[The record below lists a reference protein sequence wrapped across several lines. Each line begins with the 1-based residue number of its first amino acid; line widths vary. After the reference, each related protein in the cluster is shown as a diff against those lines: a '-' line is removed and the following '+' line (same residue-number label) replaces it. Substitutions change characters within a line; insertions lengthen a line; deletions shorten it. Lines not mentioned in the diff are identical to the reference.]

1 MTAARRKFYND
12 RGSEGKIRA
21 HPPARRP
28 RIALPLP
35 GAAEDGTMKTVGL
48 AVGRIARPI
57 LKGRGFAAA
66 DLIMRWRELVGET
79 LADNS
84 APERLV
90 WPTGKSEDATLK
102 LRVAPGFAPEV
113 QHLAPLILERINTFY
128 GYRAVTRLAISQ
140 GPVPRPPRPPAPP
153 RPLTA
158 DELARLDGLLGGVT
172 DEILKDS
179 LARLGRAVL
188 TGR

>member
-1 MTAARRKFYND
+1 MTWT
-12 RGSEGKIRA
+12 
-21 HPPARRP
+21 P
-28 RIALPLP
+28 R
-35 GAAEDGTMKTVGL
+35 TVGV
-48 AVGRIARPI
+48 AVGKLARPI

-66 DLIMRWRELVGET
+66 DLVIRWRELVGET

-102 LRVAPGFAPEV
+102 LRVAPGFGPEV

-140 GPVPRPPRPPAPP
+140 GPVPRPPRPTAPP
-153 RPLTA
+153 RALTA
-158 DELARLDGLLGGVT
+158 DEQAQLDELLGGVA
-172 DEILKDS
+172 DENLKES
-179 LARLGRAVL
+179 LARLGRALL